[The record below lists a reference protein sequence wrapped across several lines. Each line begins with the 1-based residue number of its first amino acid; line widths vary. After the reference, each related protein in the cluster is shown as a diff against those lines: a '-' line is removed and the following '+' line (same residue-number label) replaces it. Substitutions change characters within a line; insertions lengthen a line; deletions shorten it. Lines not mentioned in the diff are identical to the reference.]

1 MLDAI
6 DTILIFA
13 SAAVILVAMTR
24 RLLVA
29 GIAGA
34 WFGLAIV
41 ASASGAFDGQ
51 RTGPLALLF
60 FFGLPLILAA
70 LVWQRPAIRAAWLA
84 IPMPLLIGLNVIRS
98 IGFMFLLLAA
108 DGRLSGPFPYSAG
121 VGDII
126 TGVFALPVAFAVARG
141 TASRA
146 RVTAW
151 NAFGM
156 LDLVAAVSLG
166 VVTRP
171 GSAVQ
176 LLHVGVGSTGI
187 TQLPWSLIPTALV
200 PFFIV
205 THAIIFAQL
214 RALAP
219 RRVPTAAAVRA

>member
-6 DTILIFA
+6 DTILVLS

-41 ASASGAFDGQ
+41 ASASGAFDGGR

-60 FFGLPLILAA
+60 FFGLPILVAA
-70 LVWQRPAIRAAWLA
+70 LAWQRPTVRAAWLA

-108 DGRLSGPFPYSAG
+108 AGRLSGPFPYSAG
-121 VGDII
+121 WGDII
-126 TGVFALPVAFAVARG
+126 TGVFALPVALAVARG
-141 TASRA
+141 TASRSL
-146 RVTAW
+146 VTAW
-151 NAFGM
+151 NAFGL
-156 LDLVAAVSLG
+156 LDLIAAVSLG
-166 VVTRP
+166 VLSGP
-171 GSAVQ
+171 GSVVQ
-176 LLHVGVGSTGI
+176 LLHVGVGSTAI
-187 TQLPWSLIPTALV
+187 THLPYSLIPTALV

-205 THAIIFAQL
+205 THAVIFAQL
-214 RALAP
+214 RAWAP
-219 RRVPTAAAVRA
+219 RRVATVAIPA